1 MTSLLGKSG
10 KPPRRGGP
18 RRKAEIWK
26 PGQTSGRLRQYTKY
40 DYLSV
45 RNSLPRSGLL
55 EPGVRSDLR
64 EKPRRCLNSTLGLG
78 HYAGE

>member
-26 PGQTSGRLRQYTKY
+26 SGQTSGRLRHFAKY
-40 DYLSV
+40 DYVSV
-45 RNSLPRSGLL
+45 RNNLPRSGLL
-55 EPGVRSDLR
+55 EHYVRGDA
-64 EKPRRCLNSTLGLG
+64 PPIGGAPLNFTLERI
-78 HYAGE
+78 AAPA